1 MSDCSS
7 QAMKPK
13 QQRSCG
19 TCCRTGTFRCEVP
32 VLYPLGG
39 NRLIYVDRCLVP
51 ELQSLWL
58 RGISTAG
65 CCCGHFE
72 KPGFVQVFPE
82 HEGAMHELGY
92 EPVPPYESPEGE
104 LLGVGCFKPKTNIRF
119 GGYIDVK
126 SELEENCERLTQ
138 VAREMLE
145 TMQDW
150 YQLLDAEDAPNP
162 CYLASIEEKLEA
174 LGVSADEM

>member
-1 MSDCSS
+1 MMSDCSS

-72 KPGFVQVFPE
+72 EPGFVQVLPE
-82 HEGAMHELGY
+82 HEGAMRDLGY
-92 EPVPPYESPEGE
+92 DPVPPYESPGGE
-104 LLGVGCFKPKTNIRF
+104 LLGVGCFKPKTKLRF

-126 SELEENCERLTQ
+126 SELEENYDQLAQ
-138 VAREMLE
+138 VARGMCAWCDGIRNKAWTIVPERVDGFRE
-145 TMQDW
+145 Q
-150 YQLLDAEDAPNP
+150 
-162 CYLASIEEKLEA
+162 LEA
-174 LGVSADEM
+174 LGVSVNEM